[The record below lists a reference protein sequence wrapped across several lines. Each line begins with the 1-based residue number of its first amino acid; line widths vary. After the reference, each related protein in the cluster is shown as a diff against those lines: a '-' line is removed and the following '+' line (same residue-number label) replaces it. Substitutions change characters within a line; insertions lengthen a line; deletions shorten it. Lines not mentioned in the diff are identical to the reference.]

1 MLFPM
6 LGFKFGKTL
15 GGDLGHTDGSLLG
28 KAGGFA
34 LGAVFRVLDGLAL
47 GVALGPYKPKIK

>member
-1 MLFPM
+1 M

-15 GGDLGHTDGSLLG
+15 GEDLGHTDGALLE

-34 LGAVFRVLDGLAL
+34 LGEVFRVLDGLAL
-47 GVALGPYKPKIK
+47 RAVLGPHRPKIK